1 VLAHRIW
8 QYFSLHDR
16 TIIGGAKYARAVNL
30 MVAIPTGYYPTNWF
44 WPLSKII
51 KFEVQ
56 NSLLR
61 AIYSMVYST
70 VECIRISSN
79 LCFRTTILYN
89 LLSLPNLG
97 RELTNVT
104 LRHSH
109 VWVSIWLIPINA
121 LSMASFSMPPAHQ
134 ARSCCTL
141 RCAVSLKN
149 RYFWWT
155 QGRNLDY
162 LYYEL
167 SQIEQ

>member
-16 TIIGGAKYARAVNL
+16 TIIVGAKYARAVNL

-70 VECIRISSN
+70 VEYIRISGANQRHTSPFTCLSFN
-79 LCFRTTILYN
+79 LVDPNQRIEHAPSSPGSILLHSQVRCVSQKQVLLMNSRQKFRLLIL
-89 LLSLPNLG
+89 
-97 RELTNVT
+97 RV
-104 LRHSH
+104 
-109 VWVSIWLIPINA
+109 VS
-121 LSMASFSMPPAHQ
+121 
-134 ARSCCTL
+134 
-141 RCAVSLKN
+141 
-149 RYFWWT
+149 
-155 QGRNLDY
+155 D
-162 LYYEL
+162 
-167 SQIEQ
+167 

>member
-16 TIIGGAKYARAVNL
+16 TIIVGAKYARAVNL

-70 VECIRISSN
+70 VEYIRISGANQRHTSPFTCLGFN
-79 LCFRTTILYN
+79 LVDPNQRIEHAPSSPGSILLHSQVRCVSQKQVLLMNSRQKFRLLIL
-89 LLSLPNLG
+89 
-97 RELTNVT
+97 RV
-104 LRHSH
+104 
-109 VWVSIWLIPINA
+109 VS
-121 LSMASFSMPPAHQ
+121 
-134 ARSCCTL
+134 
-141 RCAVSLKN
+141 
-149 RYFWWT
+149 
-155 QGRNLDY
+155 D
-162 LYYEL
+162 
-167 SQIEQ
+167 